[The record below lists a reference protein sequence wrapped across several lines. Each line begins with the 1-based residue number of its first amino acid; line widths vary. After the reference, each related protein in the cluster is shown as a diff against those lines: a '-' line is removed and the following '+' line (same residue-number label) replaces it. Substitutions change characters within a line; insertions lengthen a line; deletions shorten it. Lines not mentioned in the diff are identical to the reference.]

1 MQALVKTEKG
11 AGHVA
16 LLDWPEPAIGPR
28 EVLIQVKACGICGTD
43 VHIYHGTVS
52 ADPPVVLGH
61 ELSGVVVQVGG
72 DVGHLK
78 PGDAVSA
85 ETHHGLCGVCRY
97 CRTGFPRHCRARG
110 TIGRRVDG
118 AFAPLFKTDAARV
131 YALPPGVDLLA
142 GAITEPLFTCT
153 HAVLERGEVRAGEV
167 AVVLGPGA
175 MGLLAAQVA
184 RAAGATVVVA
194 GLAADAERLAVA
206 GALGIPHVVNID
218 DGDLEGLVSG
228 LTEGYGADVVFEC
241 AGAAPAVRLGVRLL
255 RKQGRLVQV
264 GLVGG
269 AAVPLPLDDITFNA
283 LDVRGAVGTTT
294 TAKDAALRLL
304 AAGAVQ
310 TAPLV
315 THRYPLSAWQEA
327 FARWEAKQGVKIVLL
342 PGGET

>member
-1 MQALVKTEKG
+1 MRALVKTERG

-16 LLDWPEPAIGPR
+16 LTEWPEPRIGRR
-28 EVLIQVKACGICGTD
+28 EVLIEIRACGICGTD

-52 ADPPVVLGH
+52 SDPPVVLGH
-61 ELSGVVVQVGG
+61 ELSGVVVEVGAEV
-72 DVGHLK
+72 DHLK
-78 PGDAVSA
+78 AGDAVSA

-118 AFAPLFKTDAARV
+118 AFARYFKTDAARV
-131 YALPPGVDLLA
+131 YALPPGVDALA

-184 RAAGATVVVA
+184 RAAGAAVVVA
-194 GLAADAERLAVA
+194 GLAADARRLGVA
-206 GALGIPHVVNID
+206 RDLGIPHVV
-218 DGDLEGLVSG
+218 DLEAEDLEALVRG
-228 LTEGYGADVVFEC
+228 LTDGYGADLVLEC
-241 AGAAPAVRLGVRLL
+241 SGAAPAAALAVRLL

-264 GLVGG
+264 GLGG
-269 AAVPLPLDDITFNA
+269 SAVPLPLDEITFNA
-283 LDVRGAVGTTT
+283 LDVRGAVGATA

-304 AAGAVQ
+304 GAGAVR
-310 TAPLV
+310 TRPLV
-315 THRYPLSAWQEA
+315 THQYPLEAWREA
-327 FARWEAKQGVKIVLL
+327 FTRWEAKEGVKHVLI
-342 PGGET
+342 PAG

>member
-1 MQALVKTEKG
+1 MQALVKTRRG
-11 AGHVA
+11 PGHVD
-16 LLDWPEPAIGPR
+16 LLDWPEPKIGPG
-28 EVLIQVKACGICGTD
+28 EVLIEVQACGICGTD
-43 VHIYHGTVS
+43 VHIYHDTVS
-52 ADPPVVLGH
+52 SDPPVVLGH
-61 ELSGVVVQVGG
+61 EMSGVVVEVGAE
-72 DVGHLK
+72 VGHLK

-118 AFAPLFKTDAARV
+118 AFARYFKTDSARV

-194 GLAADAERLAVA
+194 GLSGDAGRLALA
-206 GALGIPHVVNID
+206 REFAMPHVVNIEAE
-218 DGDLEGLVSG
+218 DLIAVVRQI
-228 LTEGYGADVVFEC
+228 TDGYGADVVFEC
-241 AGAAPAVRLGVRLL
+241 AGAVSAVQLAVRLL

-264 GLVGG
+264 GLLGG
-269 AAVPLPLDDITFNA
+269 AAVPLPMDEITFNA
-283 LDVRGAVGTTT
+283 LDVRGAVGATA

-304 AAGAVQ
+304 ASGAVQ
-310 TAPLV
+310 TRPLV
-315 THRYPLSAWQEA
+315 THQYPLAAWREA
-327 FARWEAKQGVKIVLL
+327 FARWEAKEGVKIVLL
-342 PGGET
+342 PTA

>member
-1 MQALVKTEKG
+1 MQALVKTRRG
-11 AGHVA
+11 PGNVD
-16 LLDWPEPAIGPR
+16 LLDWPEPKIGPR
-28 EVLIQVKACGICGTD
+28 EVLIEVQACGICGTD
-43 VHIYHGTVS
+43 VHIYHDTVS
-52 ADPPVVLGH
+52 SDPPVVLGH
-61 ELSGVVVQVGG
+61 ELSGVVVEVGAE
-72 DVGHLK
+72 VSHVK

-118 AFAPLFKTDAARV
+118 AFARYFKTEAARV

-184 RAAGATVVVA
+184 RAAGACVVAA
-194 GLAADAERLAVA
+194 GLAADAARLGVA
-206 GALGIPHVVNID
+206 RDLGIPHVV
-218 DGDLEGLVSG
+218 DLEAEDLEARVRG
-228 LTEGYGADVVFEC
+228 LTDGYGADVVLEC
-241 AGAAPAVRLGVRLL
+241 SGAAPAVALGVRLL

-264 GLVGG
+264 GLVGS
-269 AAVPLPLDDITFNA
+269 AVPLPMDEVTFNA
-283 LDVRGAVGTTT
+283 LDVRGAVGATA

-304 AAGAVQ
+304 AAGAVR
-310 TAPLV
+310 TDPLV
-315 THRYPLSAWQEA
+315 THRYPLEAWQEA
-327 FARWEAKQGVKIVLL
+327 FTRWEAREGVKHVLI
-342 PGGET
+342 PTA